1 MQGTMATH
9 RPGRVSHPTSRFTN
23 EPQKRLRLSTR
34 RILDLNARLTFSEDA
49 NNAHS
54 YPVTADRVSQQT
66 YRFGL
71 YDAGRRAESVGSD
84 LGRGGGRAQV
94 DERRGAAKA

>member
-1 MQGTMATH
+1 
-9 RPGRVSHPTSRFTN
+9 
-23 EPQKRLRLSTR
+23 
-34 RILDLNARLTFSEDA
+34 
-49 NNAHS
+49 
-54 YPVTADRVSQQT
+54 VSQQT